1 MSQYPAF
8 ISQNNI
14 GTLHSVM
21 SGIAKGIQNPA
32 LNLQKE
38 YSNMHHCMAN
48 PSLHGKPPDL
58 LPLLRLGTQKTTE
71 LCRTAVIS
79 QQPELEF

>member
-14 GTLHSVM
+14 GTLHAVM

-32 LNLQKE
+32 LNLKRE

-48 PSLHGKPPDL
+48 LQICFLSSDWAPKK
-58 LPLLRLGTQKTTE
+58 QQNY
-71 LCRTAVIS
+71 AVR
-79 QQPELEF
+79 Q